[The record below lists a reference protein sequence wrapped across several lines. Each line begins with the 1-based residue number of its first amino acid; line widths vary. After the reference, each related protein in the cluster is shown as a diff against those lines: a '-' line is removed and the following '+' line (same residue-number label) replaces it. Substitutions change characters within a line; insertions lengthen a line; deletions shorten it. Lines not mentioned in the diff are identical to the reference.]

1 MTHPSSRDLQA
12 LSAYLDG
19 QVSQPDRKRL
29 EARIAADPQLASA
42 LDELRQTRT
51 LLRRTPKRRAPRNF
65 TLTPKMAG
73 IRPPV
78 PRLVP
83 VLSWGSAV
91 AALFFIFTLGAS
103 LIGQLSF
110 GMAAA
115 TSAAAPMGAGA
126 ALPAA
131 TAVSAEAAP
140 MPMPPAVAAPATQA
154 PATQAPV
161 HTMLATAAPATN
173 APATEVSANV
183 LLATAAPAT
192 PAPTAAPSLA
202 AVNPPPAAKAMPNTT
217 TEQASVMSVEQATPP
232 PAARFAPAA
241 KAAKAPHRPVDIWLI
256 IWPGLA
262 VLLGISAV
270 LMLWANKRAFQRKNA
285 R

>member
-131 TAVSAEAAP
+131 TAISAEAVP
-140 MPMPPAVAAPATQA
+140 MPMAPVAAAPATQA
-154 PATQAPV
+154 PATEAPANI
-161 HTMLATAAPATN
+161 LANSAPATN

-183 LLATAAPAT
+183 LLATEAPAT
-192 PAPTAAPSLA
+192 PAPTVAPSLSA
-202 AVNPPPAAKAMPNTT
+202 LNPPPAAKIMPTSS
-217 TEQASVMSVEQATPP
+217 TEQAAVMSVEQATPA
-232 PAARFAPAA
+232 PAARVVQAP

-262 VLLGISAV
+262 VLLAISAA